1 MPLVAMVH
9 PEAATRRA
17 LRRGLPRHVGIRA
30 CRTVSDARRLLQR
43 TVVDAVVVDL
53 QRGGAALEPALRL
66 AADYPRVP
74 VFGLSPFRPDDG
86 DLLLRCGRGLAGV
99 LVAEVDEAAAGE
111 LVARRS
117 ASRLRERELAE
128 APRLLRLT
136 EPIQRRAWL
145 EVLARVDAHPTT
157 SDIARVVRRSR
168 EHLSREFAAGGAP
181 NLKRVIDLARVACAA
196 DLLGNPGY
204 RPGAVAALLGFSSAG
219 RFRAAARRIAG
230 VAPAELAR
238 LGPRG
243 VLQRFLRGRT
253 RSRI

>member
-1 MPLVAMVH
+1 MPVVAVVH
-9 PEAATRRA
+9 PDAGTRRS
-17 LRRGLPRHVGIRA
+17 LRRGLPRHVGLRA
-30 CRTVSDARRLLQR
+30 CRTVGDARRLLQR
-43 TVVDAVVVDL
+43 MVADAVVVDVE
-53 QRGGAALEPALRL
+53 RAAGGLESTLAL

-74 VFGLSPFRPDDG
+74 VFALSAFRPDDG
-86 DLLLRCGRGLAGV
+86 ELLDRCCRGLAGV
-99 LVAEVDEAAAGE
+99 LVAGVDDAAAGE
-111 LVARRS
+111 LVSRRG
-117 ASRLRERELAE
+117 ASRARERELADG
-128 APRLLRLT
+128 PRLLRLT

-157 SDIARVVRRSR
+157 SDIARIVRRSR

-204 RPGAVAALLGFSSAG
+204 APATVSAVLGFSSVS
-219 RFRAAARRIAG
+219 RFQAAARRIAG
-230 VAPAELAR
+230 AAPAELAR

>member
-1 MPLVAMVH
+1 MPVVH
-9 PEAATRRA
+9 GDPAARRW
-17 LRRGLPRHVGIRA
+17 LRWGLPRAVRLRA
-30 CRTVSDARRLLQR
+30 CRTVDGARTLLHQ
-43 TVVDAVVVDL
+43 VVPDAVVVDVAD
-53 QRGGAALEPALRL
+53 GALEPALAL
-66 AADYPRVP
+66 AAAYPRVP
-74 VFGLSPFRPDDG
+74 VFAYSAFRPGDG
-86 DLLLRCGRGLAGV
+86 GLLDRCRRGLAGV
-99 LVAEVDEAAAGE
+99 LVAGVDDPAAGE

-117 ASRLRERELAE
+117 AGRVRERELAE

-157 SDIARVVRRSR
+157 TDIARALRRSR

-204 RPGAVAALLGFSSAG
+204 QAGTVAAILGFSSGGHFA
-219 RFRAAARRIAG
+219 AAARRIAG
-230 VAPAELAR
+230 AAPAELGR

-243 VLQRFLRGRT
+243 VLQRFFRGRT
-253 RSRI
+253 RSRL

>member
-1 MPLVAMVH
+1 VPVVPVVH
-9 PEAATRRA
+9 PDPAARRW
-17 LRRGLPRHVGIRA
+17 LRRGLSRQTRIRA
-30 CRTVSDARRLLQR
+30 CRTVGDARAWLQR
-43 TVVDAVVVDL
+43 SVADAVVVDVS
-53 QRGGAALEPALRL
+53 GDGLEPALRL

-74 VFGLSPFRPDDG
+74 VFAFSAFRPDDG
-86 DLLLRCGRGLAGV
+86 DTLDRCRRGLAGV
-99 LVAEVDEAAAGE
+99 LVAGVDDAAAGE
-111 LVARRS
+111 LVARRT
-117 ASRLRERELAE
+117 ASRTRERELAD

-136 EPIQRRAWL
+136 EPIQRRTWI
-145 EVLARVDAHPTT
+145 EVLSRVDAHPTT

-196 DLLGNPGY
+196 DLLGNPAY
-204 RPGAVAALLGFSSAG
+204 AAGTVSTILGFSSVG
-219 RFRAAARRIAG
+219 HFRAAARRIAG
-230 VAPAELAR
+230 VAPLELGR

>member
-1 MPLVAMVH
+1 MPIVPVAH
-9 PEAATRRA
+9 PDPAARRW
-17 LRRGLPRHVGIRA
+17 LRRGLARQARIRA
-30 CRTVSDARRLLQR
+30 CRGTDEIRGLLQR
-43 TVVDAVVVDL
+43 SVADAVVVDVS
-53 QRGGAALEPALRL
+53 GDGLEPALRL

-74 VFGLSPFRPDDG
+74 VFGFSPFRPDDG
-86 DLLLRCGRGLAGV
+86 AALDRCRRGLAGV
-99 LVAEVDEAAAGE
+99 LVWGVDDAAAGE
-111 LVARRS
+111 LVARHT
-117 ASRLRERELAE
+117 ASRARERELAD

-157 SDIARVVRRSR
+157 TDIARAVRRSR
-168 EHLSREFAAGGAP
+168 EYLSREFAAGGAP
-181 NLKRVIDLARVACAA
+181 NLKRVIDLARIACAA

-204 RPGAVAALLGFSSAG
+204 ASGTVAAILGFSSAG
-219 RFRAAARRIAG
+219 HFRAAARRITGA
-230 VAPAELAR
+230 APLELGR